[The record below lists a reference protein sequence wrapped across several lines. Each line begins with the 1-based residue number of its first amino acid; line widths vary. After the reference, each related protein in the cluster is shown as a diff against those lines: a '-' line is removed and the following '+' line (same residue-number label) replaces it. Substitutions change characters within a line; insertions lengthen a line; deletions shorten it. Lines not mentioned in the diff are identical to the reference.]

1 MNIERHDPSG
11 HLSKAV
17 EHNGVVYVAGLTA
30 TNKSL
35 GMKQQTEE
43 VLKKIDGY
51 LEACGTNNRHTMARH
66 PAASSVPNVQTGQTS
81 RNNPS
86 ARRRASRCRGTRVMN
101 SIRRRIGGKWRRADD
116 SRIQAGVRGPVRRH
130 NVPTERRCGTMPA
143 P

>member
-1 MNIERHDPSG
+1 MSIQRHEASG

-51 LEACGTNNRHTMARH
+51 LEACGTNKSKLLASTVYGALLLLTSDVIARTMLPVELPVGIITAILGAPYLIWLLLRRNRK
-66 PAASSVPNVQTGQTS
+66 V
-81 RNNPS
+81 S
-86 ARRRASRCRGTRVMN
+86 A
-101 SIRRRIGGKWRRADD
+101 
-116 SRIQAGVRGPVRRH
+116 
-130 NVPTERRCGTMPA
+130 
-143 P
+143 